1 MHTNRYSKIGKQIKF
16 NIYSE
21 CSVCDVT
28 ETDKDLDIK
37 VVIENIYS
45 KNQKNISA
53 DMIILATGYK
63 QYFPKEIFSD
73 EILSKI
79 KKDNNYNVCISED
92 YSLKYALIL
101 K

>member
-1 MHTNRYSKIGKQIKF
+1 MLYTNRYSKIGKQIKF

-37 VVIENIYS
+37 VAIENIYS
-45 KNQKNISA
+45 KNQKIISA

-79 KKDNNYNVCISED
+79 KKDNNYNVCIQ
-92 YSLKYALIL
+92 KTIL
-101 K
+101 

>member
-1 MHTNRYSKIGKQIKF
+1 M

-37 VVIENIYS
+37 VTIENIYS
-45 KNQKNISA
+45 KNQKIISA

-63 QYFPKEIFSD
+63 QYFPK
-73 EILSKI
+73 
-79 KKDNNYNVCISED
+79 
-92 YSLKYALIL
+92 
-101 K
+101 